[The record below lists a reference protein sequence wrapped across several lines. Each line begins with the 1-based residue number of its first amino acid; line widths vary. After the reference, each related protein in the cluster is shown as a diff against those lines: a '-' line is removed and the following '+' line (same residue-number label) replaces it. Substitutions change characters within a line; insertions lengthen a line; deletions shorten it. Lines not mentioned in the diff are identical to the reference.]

1 MTASFAYDGDGIP
14 AANNKKPLKAIGI
27 GCGALFLLF
36 FFAVSCVAMVGGS
49 TKDSTR
55 TVTSTVISTVVK
67 STTHTVTKS
76 PSSEPAPPP
85 AEPAAE
91 ENAPEPVV
99 GNEVA
104 EEQNQ
109 IHGFVAPPPAPEPA
123 PASAPAPA
131 AYYRNCGEAKA
142 AGAAPLYLGS
152 PGYRSDLDRD
162 GDGVACER

>member
-1 MTASFAYDGDGIP
+1 
-14 AANNKKPLKAIGI
+14 
-27 GCGALFLLF
+27 
-36 FFAVSCVAMVGGS
+36 MVGGS

-91 ENAPEPVV
+91 ENPPQPVV

-123 PASAPAPA
+123 PATAPAPA